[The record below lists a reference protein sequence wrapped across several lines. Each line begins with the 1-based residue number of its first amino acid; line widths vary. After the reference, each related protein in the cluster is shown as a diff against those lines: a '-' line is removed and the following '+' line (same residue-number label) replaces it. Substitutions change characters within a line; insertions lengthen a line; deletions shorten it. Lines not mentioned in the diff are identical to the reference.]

1 LYLFYN
7 FIIFI
12 LNEQIDSLI
21 YKRKCNNF
29 DSKIYLENKDAKK
42 IFFFFFLHFYKD
54 FKVAEDY
61 GVTDFPVLV
70 YFEKQTPNVFEGL

>member
-1 LYLFYN
+1 MIN
-7 FIIFI
+7 
-12 LNEQIDSLI
+12 
-21 YKRKCNNF
+21 
-29 DSKIYLENKDAKK
+29 AKK
-42 IFFFFFLHFYKD
+42 ISFFFFLQLFKD